1 MTHPEMSP
9 SFVRRRAALVALLLT
24 ALVTVPALAHD
35 GRCGDGHAAR
45 HVWVPP
51 IVVPAIP
58 PIPPIPVEVAAA
70 SHSHGLHSGHTYW
83 TSDDDGFSWGIV
95 DDHDADVR
103 NGNLDDDER
112 DALRDMAHANGAPVL
127 WFRLDGD
134 EWAVRDRALVQK
146 ADRILQPMRDLGR
159 EMGRFGREQG
169 RLGARQGRIGARQG
183 RFGAEVGRLAAR
195 RAAVE
200 MRLATSDLWDDDE
213 HGLSARERAELERD
227 LRDLERE
234 ERELER
240 RYEATD
246 RDEMGDL
253 GRQMGELGRQMGDMG
268 RRMGELSR
276 KAEREM
282 RDLAREAIS
291 TRKAE
296 RFGGRSS

>member
-1 MTHPEMSP
+1 MSHPDLSP
-9 SFVRRRAALVALLLT
+9 SSVRRRAALVALPLAALL
-24 ALVTVPALAHD
+24 AVPALAHD
-35 GRCGDGHAAR
+35 AGCGESHATR
-45 HVWVPP
+45 HVWMPP

-58 PIPPIPVEVAAA
+58 PIPPIPMEVAAA
-70 SHSHGLHSGHTYW
+70 THSHGLHSLHSHW
-83 TSDDDGFSWGIV
+83 TSDDDGFSWGMV
-95 DDHDADVR
+95 DDHDSDFQ

-112 DALRDMAHANGAPVL
+112 DALRDMAHENGAPVL

-134 EWAVRDRALVQK
+134 EWAVRDRALVEK

-159 EMGRFGREQG
+159 EMGRLGRDQG

-200 MRLATSDLWDDDE
+200 VRLATSDLWDDDE

-227 LRDLERE
+227 LRDLARE
-234 ERELER
+234 ERDLER
-240 RYEATD
+240 RYEDLD

-253 GRQMGELGRQMGDMG
+253 GRQMGELGRKMGDMG
-268 RRMGELSR
+268 QRMGELTR